1 MVLSHIK
8 ISVSNGK
15 VSFIRTTRCNCDT
28 RGPRRLGIIEMP
40 KLPLC
45 MHSLSHLLV
54 QIFRAPRAKTVLA
67 KTRSKNAHHITLNI
81 ETATAPMS
89 DFQTRHEKSHL
100 SGSAES
106 PPINPYS
113 DPTRPSRLKP
123 GPSQPPRTTQ
133 HADSPESG
141 GTRSE
146 FQQKK
151 GISRELTGERLGS
164 SSGSWVFR
172 SNNSREEEGGGLRVF
187 LSFSSSSTTS
197 PHPSKVKL
205 RRSSTMKRSA
215 SIPEREENGTFKKG
229 SPRVFLRLV

>member
-1 MVLSHIK
+1 
-8 ISVSNGK
+8 
-15 VSFIRTTRCNCDT
+15 
-28 RGPRRLGIIEMP
+28 
-40 KLPLC
+40 

-54 QIFRAPRAKTVLA
+54 QIFRAPKAKTVLA
-67 KTRSKNAHHITLNI
+67 KTRSKSAHHITLNI

-106 PPINPYS
+106 PPNNPYS

-123 GPSQPPRTTQ
+123 GPSQPPYNNTK

-146 FQQKK
+146 FLEKK

-197 PHPSKVKL
+197 PHTSNVKL

-215 SIPEREENGTFKKG
+215 SIPEREENGTFQKG
-229 SPRVFLRLV
+229 VSKGFPSFGLERERGASV

>member
-1 MVLSHIK
+1 M
-8 ISVSNGK
+8 G
-15 VSFIRTTRCNCDT
+15 
-28 RGPRRLGIIEMP
+28 
-40 KLPLC
+40 
-45 MHSLSHLLV
+45 
-54 QIFRAPRAKTVLA
+54 
-67 KTRSKNAHHITLNI
+67 
-81 ETATAPMS
+81 
-89 DFQTRHEKSHL
+89 KSHL
-100 SGSAES
+100 FVQHAVIATHGVHGASESSKCLNYPCACIRYPIYWFKYLGLPRPKPSSQKHVQKTPTISPSISKLPQPPCRTFRLVTRKATSLARPSHHPSTPTRTQPVRVDSNQGRVS
-106 PPINPYS
+106 PPI
-113 DPTRPSRLKP
+113 
-123 GPSQPPRTTQ
+123 TTQ

-229 SPRVFLRLV
+229 SQRVFLRLV